1 MSEIKKIDTNFKHTC
16 MKTLKF
22 IVLSLLTI
30 MMGMNL
36 ASCSSENDVIAP
48 KPDTE
53 TVAPKEYTVS
63 LGLKGEIVN
72 ITESPLATRAA
83 EKNDLYGIQVYSSP
97 DKEGH
102 YEGYTEYAYGLYDDV
117 GKMTIKLLEGYK
129 FKFVATMIVD
139 GKNKVSFWDNGFY
152 LPFHNSKT
160 GYTRL
165 SNAFKYSSVE
175 YFDSYY
181 LGNGYSYSSIMERDV
196 ERPEHDRYYGELE
209 GYLPSENG
217 TATIDMK
224 RTSFGIKVIAA
235 EMTEGKLTVK
245 IDKSID
251 MNIVYP
257 ATEAQELLSFEYINS
272 AWLTAFN
279 ADNGFYGEAETTSD
293 YSENIPISF
302 TWTKDDGV
310 ELPLGTQTIEFKRN
324 KLTTITIKV
333 ADKGMK
339 GDIGVTY
346 EEKGEMEDGGTVEIN
361 PGGSSDNNVNPEP

>member
-129 FKFVATMIVD
+129 FKFVATMVVD
-139 GKNKVSFWDNGFY
+139 GKNKVSFWNNGFY
-152 LPFHNSKT
+152 VPFYNSKT
-160 GYTRL
+160 FYTKL
-165 SNAFKYSSVE
+165 TNAFKYSSVE
-175 YFDSYY
+175 YFNSWH
-181 LGNGYSYSSIMERDV
+181 LGRGNSYSSIMETEV
-196 ERPEHDRYYGELE
+196 YRPEIDRYYGELE

-224 RTSFGIKVIAA
+224 RTSFGVRVIAD

-245 IDKSID
+245 IDRSID
-251 MNIVYP
+251 MNIEYP
-257 ATEAQELLSFEYINS
+257 ATEAQELLSFEAVNS
-272 AWLTAFN
+272 AWLTAFY
-279 ADNGFYGEAETTSD
+279 ASIEGETTSD

-310 ELPLGTQTIEFKRN
+310 ELPLGTQTINFKRN

-333 ADKGMK
+333 ADKGVK
-339 GDIGVTY
+339 GDIGITY
-346 EEKGEMEDGGTVEIN
+346 EENGEMEDGGTVEIN
-361 PGGSSDNNVNPEP
+361 PGGSSDNNVNPQP